1 MNNLA
6 LAPHYFKY
14 FLQKQNIKH
23 NMIQQISKI
32 ET

>member
-23 NMIQQISKI
+23 NTIQIAKI
-32 ET
+32 EN